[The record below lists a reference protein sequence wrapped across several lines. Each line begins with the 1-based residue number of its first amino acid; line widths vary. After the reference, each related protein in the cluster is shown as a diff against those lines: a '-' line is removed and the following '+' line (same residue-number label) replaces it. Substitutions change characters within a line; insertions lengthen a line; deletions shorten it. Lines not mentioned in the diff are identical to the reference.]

1 MSATILDLPQREL
14 KLVGAACRPPV
25 FEMPLSAGTR
35 GSPLALAQT
44 RAVLALLRQTSPD
57 RVLSTEIIRTTGDTY
72 QCRRLADLGG
82 KGLFSKEIHEALLDR
97 RIDFAVHS
105 LKISKP
111 APTGCQYS

>member
-14 KLVGAACRPPV
+14 KLVGAAGRPPV

-44 RAVLALLRQTSPD
+44 RAVLALLRQTNPD